1 MNKKELSSKTVTE
14 LRALA
19 QDRGISGLSKK
30 TKADLVELL
39 ADADNN
45 SAVSAVVE
53 TTPETVEIKHE
64 PTPEV
69 SALIPQSAPAS
80 SATRESAPQKD
91 AGSVDSAAS
100 TATATFPGEEKT
112 APVEEKKQP
121 QPQTDPRPTQ
131 QAPQQSQQNQ
141 QGGQQAQPQQSQPSN
156 QNNQNNQNSQQNQ
169 NNQNQQRNRHNQQRN
184 QQRNRHGNQQN
195 QQRNNQSQNQ
205 MQDRGEQVLAG
216 EGQDLR
222 FNNESTVEVSGI
234 LEVMSDGTHGVLR
247 SPRLIATDKDTYI
260 SISQVKKF
268 RLRKGDF
275 ITGIARL
282 PKENERYFSLLWI
295 KDVNGLP
302 VEKIQ
307 DRPNFD
313 DLKPVYPNKQIKLEI
328 GQYPIA
334 NRMIDLLAPIGFGQR
349 SMIVAQPKSGKTYL
363 LKDIAKGINENYPD
377 VQLIV
382 VLIGE
387 RPEEVTDIERSVNGI
402 VYASNFD
409 EDPRSQV
416 AVAELSLERAK
427 RLVELGQDVIILMDS
442 LTRLARA
449 YNVALP
455 ASGRTL
461 SGGLDPVSLYPSKR
475 FFGAARNFENGASL
489 TIVATAL
496 VDTGSKMDEV
506 IFEEFKGTG
515 NMELHLDRRMS
526 NKRVFPAIDTLSS
539 GTRNEELL
547 LGTEQL
553 QNSWKIRR
561 MLEGIGQDGNEAIID
576 RMKSTKTNEDF
587 LQTLHQY

>member
-1 MNKKELSSKTVTE
+1 MDQNELSTKTVAE
-14 LRALA
+14 LKDIA
-19 QDRGISGLSKK
+19 QKSNLGGTSKK
-30 TKADLVELL
+30 TKQELITL
-39 ADADNN
+39 ILESLKKQTNTQTPE
-45 SAVSAVVE
+45 VKEEEPKPETQE
-53 TTPETVEIKHE
+53 TTPVPEPAKETVA
-64 PTPEV
+64 PRQP
-69 SALIPQSAPAS
+69 IPNKPISAPPV
-80 SATRESAPQKD
+80 RVHNNQPIKQPHVRAPQP
-91 AGSVDSAAS
+91 
-100 TATATFPGEEKT
+100 TAE
-112 APVEEKKQP
+112 QP
-121 QPQTDPRPTQ
+121 LRNP
-131 QAPQQSQQNQ
+131 
-141 QGGQQAQPQQSQPSN
+141 
-156 QNNQNNQNSQQNQ
+156 
-169 NNQNQQRNRHNQQRN
+169 NQNQQQ
-184 QQRNRHGNQQN
+184 GQN
-195 QQRNNQSQNQ
+195 QQ
-205 MQDRGEQVLAG
+205 QDRDNKGAK
-216 EGQDLR
+216 

-247 SPRLIATDKDTYI
+247 SQRLIPTDKDTYI

-275 ITGIARL
+275 VTGIARL

-295 KDVNGLP
+295 KDVNGQG
-302 VEKIQ
+302 VEKLQ
-307 DRPNFD
+307 DRVNFD
-313 DLKPVYPNKQIKLEI
+313 EMKPVYPDKQMKLEI

-334 NRMIDLLAPIGFGQR
+334 NRVVDLLAPIGFGQR
-349 SMIVAQPKSGKTYL
+349 AMIVAQPKSGKTYL
-363 LKDIAKGINENYPD
+363 LKDIAKGINQNFPEIE
-377 VQLIV
+377 LMV

-387 RPEEVTDIERSVNGI
+387 RPEEVTDIERSVKGT

-409 EDPRSQV
+409 ESPQNQV

-427 RLVELGQDVIILMDS
+427 RLVEMGKDVIILMDS

-489 TIVATAL
+489 TIVATSL

-515 NMELHLDRRMS
+515 NMELHLSRDLA
-526 NKRVFPAIDTLSS
+526 NKRVFPAIDVVSS

-547 LGTEQL
+547 LGTEDM

-561 MLEGIGQDGNEAIID
+561 LLDNLGREANEALID
-576 RMKSTKTNEDF
+576 RMKTTKSNEDF
-587 LQTLHQY
+587 LTTMHQY